1 MPISKALLSALGM
14 LESRRVSSR
23 AKAWKSNLWI
33 MGLAGLPASGLLM
46 AGSAGW
52 AMATMVLALIVAWV
66 VRSRTMSTVSTAFKD
81 EIMPVLVAN
90 IDDRLVYQSGESIEV
105 DEFNASGLFRAPDR
119 YGGKDLVS
127 GYVGDTQ
134 VRFSMVSAEEEVEE
148 TTTDTDSDGNSTT
161 TTTTHY
167 ETIFCGLL
175 FTADFNKHLSGST
188 LINPGAAGFFSKFSG
203 TLVKLEDPRFNSQ
216 FSVYSPDQVEA
227 RYVLTPSMMER
238 LVNLKSKFGAIWI
251 SFVQERMYIAIGLNY
266 NLFEP
271 DLNRPLTDLNQVEGL
286 VANLERI
293 TGIVADLDLNTRIW
307 TKEGK

>member
-1 MPISKALLSALGM
+1 MPISGALLSTLGT

-23 AKAWKSNLWI
+23 AKAWKSAWGI
-33 MGLAGLPASGLLM
+33 MGLAGLLACGLLI
-46 AGSAGW
+46 ADNPGW
-52 AMATMVLALIVAWV
+52 AMATMGIALIIALVAH
-66 VRSRTMSTVSTAFKD
+66 SRTMGEVSTSFKD
-81 EIMPVLVAN
+81 EIMPKLVAN
-90 IDDRLVYQSGESIEV
+90 IDDRLVYQAAEYLGV

-134 VRFSMVSAEEEVEE
+134 VRFSMVIAEEEVEE
-148 TTTDTDSDGNSTT
+148 TTTDTDSDGNSHT

-175 FTADFNKHLSGST
+175 FTADFNKHFSGST
-188 LINPGAAGFFSKFSG
+188 FINPGVAGFFSKFSG

-216 FSVYSPDQVEA
+216 FSVYSSDQVEA
-227 RYVLTPSMMER
+227 RYILTPSMMGR
-238 LVNLKSKFGAIWI
+238 LVNLKSKFGTIWI
-251 SFVQERMYIAIGLNY
+251 SFVQERMYIAVGLNY

-271 DLNRPLTDLNQVEGL
+271 DLSRPLTDVSQVEGL
-286 VANLERI
+286 IANLERI
-293 TGIVADLDLNTRIW
+293 TGIVNDLDLNTRIW